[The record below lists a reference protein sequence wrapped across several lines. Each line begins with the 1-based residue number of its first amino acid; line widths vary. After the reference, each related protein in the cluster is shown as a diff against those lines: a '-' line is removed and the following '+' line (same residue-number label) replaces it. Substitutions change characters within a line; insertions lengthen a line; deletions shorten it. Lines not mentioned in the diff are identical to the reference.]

1 MVVVTMDR
9 NCGGLT
15 GCPFPINAHH
25 RCDGGRWL
33 PKVHLSNGR
42 SSIRMFHRQA
52 VADRSG
58 AITAG
63 HSNRSPIH
71 KLRPVV
77 NSTEHDVNATAIIAK
92 KRRR

>member
-1 MVVVTMDR
+1 
-9 NCGGLT
+9 
-15 GCPFPINAHH
+15 
-25 RCDGGRWL
+25 
-33 PKVHLSNGR
+33 
-42 SSIRMFHRQA
+42 MFHRQA